1 MEGRS
6 RPARL
11 FLEFLGSRA
20 GAAVLSLGTFVVVTR
35 GTPVATAG
43 VYISAVSYALLLYS
57 LLDLGT
63 GPNLVREAASG
74 EHRTR
79 ITHYFWTRVTVT
91 AAVVA
96 IGAVGVVVLFPS
108 SARTA
113 GFLSLIYVGA
123 SINGV
128 AAPVGQVIG
137 DAKAFR
143 VLTLFQSL
151 VVFVA
156 VASCVLLI
164 SNPSANVLVAAYSF
178 GGALSSL
185 AALVWVRKHMER
197 IPMRELSIAV
207 REQLRAVMM
216 LAVATGAGSIY
227 LRIDQSIVLKLR
239 GALDAAYYGLA
250 SRIAVQARLVPS
262 SLQLSVSTFLAK
274 RVRDDGVLV
283 LADQLALARVSLGTG
298 VGLAFAVIALSDAA
312 VLIIAGH
319 SYTGAITPT
328 IILGASLVSTS
339 YNYVVGTSA
348 IMGGRDRA
356 FLLVTVGALT
366 FNIAAN
372 ILLVP
377 SHGIVAA
384 AIVASVTE
392 TIAVVAIAELV
403 GVKRGAVRRRYFCAA
418 LVGVVAA
425 AAAKLYLVDASTIQN
440 VAGSL
445 LILGL
450 GLAAL
455 AIAFLALRGLSDDP
469 VAVEVSR
476 SERVSEGV

>member
-1 MEGRS
+1 M
-6 RPARL
+6 
-11 FLEFLGSRA
+11 
-20 GAAVLSLGTFVVVTR
+20 GTFVVVTR
-35 GTPVATAG
+35 GTAVATAG

-57 LLDLGT
+57 FLDLGT
-63 GPNLVREAASG
+63 GPNLVREAADG
-74 EHRTR
+74 DHRTR
-79 ITHYFWTRVTVT
+79 ITHYFWTRIAVT

-96 IGAVGVVVLFPS
+96 VGAVGVVILFPS

-113 GFLSLIYVGA
+113 GFISLIYVAA

-128 AAPVGQVIG
+128 AAPIGQVIG
-137 DAKAFR
+137 DARAFR
-143 VLTLFQSL
+143 VLTLVQGL
-151 VVFVA
+151 AVFMA
-156 VASCVLLI
+156 VAGCVLLI
-164 SNPSANVLVAAYSF
+164 SEPSANVLVAAYSL
-178 GGALSSL
+178 GGAISSL

-197 IPMRELSIAV
+197 IPARELPKAI

-262 SLQLSVSTFLAK
+262 ALQLSVSTFLAK
-274 RVRDDGVLV
+274 RVRGDGVLA

-298 VGLAFAVIALSDAA
+298 VGLAFGVIAVSDAA
-312 VLIIAGH
+312 VLAIAGS
-319 SYTGAITPT
+319 SYADAITPT
-328 IILGASLVSTS
+328 IVLGASLLSTS

-356 FLLVTVGALT
+356 FLVVTIAALT

-372 ILLVP
+372 VLLVP
-377 SHGIVAA
+377 SHGILAA
-384 AIVASVTE
+384 ALVASLTE
-392 TIAVVAIAELV
+392 TFAAVAIAELV
-403 GVKRGAVRRRYFCAA
+403 GVERGAVRRRYFGAA
-418 LVGVVAA
+418 LLGTVAVA
-425 AAAKLYLVDASTIQN
+425 LAKLYLVEASTLIN

-445 LILGL
+445 LILGI

-455 AIAFLALRGLSDDP
+455 AIAFRALRGLSDDP
-469 VAVEVSR
+469 VAVEIGR
-476 SERVSEGV
+476 IERASEGV